1 VAASSPRGRHATRIA
16 PCINDQ
22 TIVGLSVWIEELRQ
36 RLHKGRKTL
45 DQRCLKLI
53 EYRIAAGSVG
63 RTRSRNPLDAE
74 SVQWLSPPV
83 VAMVWVRG
91 FEPPRRRP
99 NRHWTL
105 RGIAPTACA
114 DQLSQAWA
122 HTYARFTVHL

>member
-63 RTRSRNPLDAE
+63 EHGVEILWMLNPFNGLALR
-74 SVQWLSPPV
+74 WLR
-83 VAMVWVRG
+83 WCG
-91 FEPPRRRP
+91 
-99 NRHWTL
+99 
-105 RGIAPTACA
+105 
-114 DQLSQAWA
+114 
-122 HTYARFTVHL
+122 